1 MIGKTLLHYRII
13 EKIGE
18 GGMGVVYKALDT
30 HLDRAVAV
38 KVLPPEK
45 VADPERK
52 RRFVQEAKAA
62 SALNHPNIITVY
74 DIASADGLDF
84 IVMEY
89 VDGQTLDRLVGRR
102 GMKLE
107 NALDCAV
114 QIADGLARAHAAGI
128 VHRDLKPSNILV
140 THDGRAKILDFGLAK
155 LVEEP
160 EAGQLGPTATI
171 KEAEKPRTEE
181 GFIMGTAAYM
191 SPEQAEGRKVDP
203 RSDIF
208 SFGAVLYEML
218 TGQRAFSRESRISTL
233 AAILREE
240 PKPAGELNDS
250 LPQDIERVLVRCL
263 RKDPSRRWQT
273 MSDLKVA
280 LQDLKEDSESGKLK
294 AVAAGIKPRKRPLPV
309 IAAAAL
315 VLIGVGA
322 VLFRLLFF
330 KPKGPVE
337 YETSRLTFDSGF
349 SGMPTISLDG
359 SLVAYASDR
368 SGDGMLDIWVQQ
380 VAGGQPLR
388 LTDDPAD
395 DTSPSFA
402 PDGSKIAFKSGRDG
416 GGIYII
422 DALGGEARRIAER
435 GDCPRFSPD
444 GSLIAYLDIP
454 ASLETRLIK
463 IYLVS
468 PQGGAPR
475 PFLPEFCVL
484 AWETGSAPVWSPDG
498 KSLLFYGWRVGDPAS
513 EDWWVAP
520 VDGGPPVRTGAF
532 KNLSLS
538 IFVTYPIGWAG
549 SDVYFISGSTVEG
562 INIFRTPIEPGSW
575 AIRGPAEPVSFGPG
589 MKNYASVTRDGRIV
603 FANISV
609 IMGPWSLAAKPDE
622 GFISGEPRKI
632 TEDLMPAFDSS
643 LSLDGSKIAFI
654 TFGSLRTASVEVRVK
669 DLKSGRETSIP
680 MQGEFSLNKRPR
692 LSSDGSVLA
701 YQDTV
706 SDVNRTY
713 IISGG
718 STAGREI
725 CQSCQMICFYSDA
738 HYVLVAGRRNELFRL
753 NVESGEKI
761 PVLAVES
768 GFIADATL
776 SPDDCW
782 ISFLV
787 GKPDGRAAICLA
799 PLGTAPVSEKESILV
814 CEDDHCLRSPKWSP
828 NGRLLYYLSERD
840 GSCCLYAQRL
850 DPASKRPV
858 GGAISV
864 YHAHQARFRLNFP
877 PGSGTIG
884 IARDKIIFHV
894 SEITGNIYLA
904 KPNKS

>member
-1 MIGKTLLHYRII
+1 
-13 EKIGE
+13 
-18 GGMGVVYKALDT
+18 
-30 HLDRAVAV
+30 
-38 KVLPPEK
+38 
-45 VADPERK
+45 
-52 RRFVQEAKAA
+52 
-62 SALNHPNIITVY
+62 
-74 DIASADGLDF
+74 LDF

-114 QIADGLARAHAAGI
+114 QIADGLARAHAVGI
-128 VHRDLKPSNILV
+128 VHRDLKRSNILV

-155 LVEEP
+155 LIEEP
-160 EAGQLGPTATI
+160 EAGQPEPTATI

-280 LQDLKEDSESGKLK
+280 LQELKEDSESGKLK
-294 AVAAGIKPRKRPLPV
+294 AVAAGIKPKKRPLPV

-315 VLIGVGA
+315 VLIDVGA

-337 YETSRLTFDSGF
+337 YETTRLTFDSGF
-349 SGMPTISLDG
+349 SGMPTISPDG

-402 PDGSKIAFKSGRDG
+402 PDGSKIAF
-416 GGIYII
+416 I
-422 DALGGEARRIAER
+422 
-435 GDCPRFSPD
+435 
-444 GSLIAYLDIP
+444 
-454 ASLETRLIK
+454 
-463 IYLVS
+463 
-468 PQGGAPR
+468 
-475 PFLPEFCVL
+475 
-484 AWETGSAPVWSPDG
+484 
-498 KSLLFYGWRVGDPAS
+498 
-513 EDWWVAP
+513 
-520 VDGGPPVRTGAF
+520 
-532 KNLSLS
+532 
-538 IFVTYPIGWAG
+538 TY
-549 SDVYFISGSTVEG
+549 
-562 INIFRTPIEPGSW
+562 
-575 AIRGPAEPVSFGPG
+575 
-589 MKNYASVTRDGRIV
+589 
-603 FANISV
+603 
-609 IMGPWSLAAKPDE
+609 
-622 GFISGEPRKI
+622 
-632 TEDLMPAFDSS
+632 
-643 LSLDGSKIAFI
+643 
-654 TFGSLRTASVEVRVK
+654 GSLRTARVEVRVK

-680 MQGEFSLNKRPR
+680 TQGEFSLNKRPR
-692 LSSDGSVLA
+692 LSPDGSVLA
-701 YQDTV
+701 YQDAV

-713 IISGG
+713 LVSEG

-725 CQSCQMICFYSDA
+725 CQSCQMACFYSDA
-738 HYVLVAGRRNELFRL
+738 HYALVAGRRNELLRL
-753 NVESGEKI
+753 NVESVEKI
-761 PVLAVES
+761 PVLAVAS
-768 GFIADATL
+768 GFVADAAL
-776 SPDDCW
+776 SPDDRW

-787 GKPDGRAAICLA
+787 GKPDGWAAIYLA
-799 PLGTAPVSEKESILV
+799 PLGTALVSEKESILV

-858 GGAISV
+858 GGAIGV
-864 YHAHQARFRLNFP
+864 YHAHHGRFRLNFP
-877 PGSGTIG
+877 PGIGTIG
-884 IARDKIIFHV
+884 IARDKIIFHA
-894 SEITGNIYLA
+894 SDMTGNIYLA
-904 KPNKS
+904 KPNKKLS